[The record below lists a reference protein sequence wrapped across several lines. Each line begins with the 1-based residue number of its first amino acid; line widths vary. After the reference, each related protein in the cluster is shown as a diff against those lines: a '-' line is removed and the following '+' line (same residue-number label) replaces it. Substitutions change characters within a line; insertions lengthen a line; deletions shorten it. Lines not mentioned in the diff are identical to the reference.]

1 MNDFPRRKRK
11 AGELRLDQIGA
22 RVRLPW
28 SACSR
33 LGDRAGQFGHR
44 VTPVWTTKADTAE
57 VGARAYGA
65 EFDLRRATA
74 KMSAPPGST
83 HRRRGAPAI
92 SLFDDQGAQSSRR
105 KAIQRVVRCQPTLD
119 AAQTAMIANGFV
131 RIRRWRPG
139 LQISPRDEV
148 ARRQRQHLSPG
159 RGRHRFSVLAK
170 IRPKRRAPLSDALL
184 ADHDPTRRQ
193 DQLDI
198 TEAQAEAVIARTENH
213 PARLCEAGH
222 GSLWRPSGGPGGP
235 GRRDYLPNRGIR
247 QGRQAAVIANWHR
260 RSHSKSSKS
269 SQPRGHRRRH
279 VLQRLAQIAG
289 LPAMNQPH
297 VQ

>member
-1 MNDFPRRKRK
+1 M
-11 AGELRLDQIGA
+11 
-22 RVRLPW
+22 
-28 SACSR
+28 
-33 LGDRAGQFGHR
+33 
-44 VTPVWTTKADTAE
+44 TPVWTTKADTAE

-222 GSLWRPSGGPGGP
+222 GSQWRQRHSGRGGLRR
-235 GRRDYLPNRGIR
+235 GRAG
-247 QGRQAAVIANWHR
+247 
-260 RSHSKSSKS
+260 
-269 SQPRGHRRRH
+269 
-279 VLQRLAQIAG
+279 RLACAVAKTWKSA
-289 LPAMNQPH
+289 PAHNRRPPRLRGGRP
-297 VQ
+297 